1 MKERGLPKYLE
12 TLKKYRLAT
21 AVILLG
27 VVLMLLPGGETAEQ
41 SPPRDAETEAF
52 DRAAVQSEMED
63 ILRGIDGV
71 GELTLMLTVDAGT
84 RRELAQNVTEEQSG
98 GEDTKKKT
106 ETLVLGAGS
115 GVQNVVVT
123 ESVYPRYVGALV
135 VCEGADSASV
145 RLAVTNAV
153 SVLTALPSD
162 RISVVR
168 GKP

>member
-12 TLKKYRLAT
+12 TLKKYRLAA

-98 GEDTKKKT
+98 REDIKKKT